1 MSSLKRKNDSA
12 PDSNKKPKVNA
23 SITSFFGAPKSSPG
37 APPSSPLSGAAKPN
51 APAVKFDKAKW
62 VAGLTPEQKRHLQL
76 EIQTLDPSWLAHLKD
91 EIVTPEFI
99 ALKKFLESEVKS
111 GQKVFPPREDVY
123 SWSRHTPFN
132 TVKCVILGQ
141 DPYHNINQAHGL
153 AFSVRPPTPA
163 PPSLRNMYIAL
174 AKDYPSFV
182 PPPNKSGLLTPWAER
197 GVLLLNTC
205 LTVRAHDA
213 NSHAKR
219 GWERF
224 TQKVID
230 VVAQRRTRGVV
241 FLAWGSPAHKR
252 VAKVDDKRHCVLKSV
267 HPSPLSASRGWFECG
282 HFKATNEWLAIR
294 YGPDELI
301 DWGLGNCSTLVK
313 KEDVKKEDKK
323 DGKEEEA
330 MPVVAVGE
338 VKEEDDEFEEES
350 KILQEMGEE
359 GKADGVKSE

>member
-1 MSSLKRKNDSA
+1 MSSLKRKNNSA

-37 APPSSPLSGAAKPN
+37 APPSSPLSGAKRPD
-51 APAVKFDKAKW
+51 APALKFDKAKW

-76 EIQTLDPSWLAHLKD
+76 EIQTLDSSWLAHLKD

-99 ALKKFLESEVKS
+99 ELKKFLESEVKS

-123 SWSRHTPFN
+123 SWSRHTPFSS
-132 TVKCVILGQ
+132 VKCVILGQ

-153 AFSVRPPTPA
+153 AFSVRPPTPC

-174 AKDYPSFV
+174 GKDYPSFK

-241 FLAWGSPAHKR
+241 FLAWGTPAAKR
-252 VAKVDDKRHCVLKSV
+252 VAKVDVKRHLVLKSV
-267 HPSPLSASRGWFECG
+267 HPSPLSASRGFFDCG
-282 HFKATNEWLAIR
+282 HFKATNEWLALR
-294 YGPDELI
+294 YGEDEVI

-313 KEDVKKEDKK
+313 KEVVKKE
-323 DGKEEEA
+323 E
-330 MPVVAVGE
+330 E
-338 VKEEDDEFEEES
+338 VKEEDKEEATPDVVVGEFDDDDFEEES

-359 GKADGVKSE
+359 GKADSVKSE

>member
-1 MSSLKRKNDSA
+1 MSSLKRKNNSA

-23 SITSFFGAPKSSPG
+23 SITSFFGAP
-37 APPSSPLSGAAKPN
+37 PSSPLSGAKSGE
-51 APAVKFDKAKW
+51 PALKFDKAKW
-62 VAGLTPEQKRHLQL
+62 VAGLSPELKRHLQL

-99 ALKKFLESEVKS
+99 ALKKFLENEVKT
-111 GQKVFPPREDVY
+111 GKKVYPPREDVY
-123 SWSRHTPFN
+123 SWSRHTPFHK
-132 TVKCVILGQ
+132 VKCVILGQ
-141 DPYHNINQAHGL
+141 DPYHNVNQAHGL

-174 AKDYPSFV
+174 AKDYPTFV
-182 PPPNKSGLLTPWAER
+182 PPPNRSGLLTPWAER

-205 LTVRAHDA
+205 LTVREHDA
-213 NSHAKR
+213 NSHSKK

-241 FLAWGSPAHKR
+241 FLAWGKPAAQR
-252 VAKVDDKRHCVLKSV
+252 VAKVDLERHLVLKSW
-267 HPSPLSASRGWFECG
+267 HPSPLSANRGFFDCG
-282 HFKATNEWLAIR
+282 HFKATNDWLALR
-294 YGPDELI
+294 YGEQEVI

-313 KEDVKKEDKK
+313 KDAKKEDEKE
-323 DGKEEEA
+323 KEEVTA
-330 MPVVAVGE
+330 AVVVGE
-338 VKEEDDEFEEES
+338 IDEDDFEEES

-359 GKADGVKSE
+359 GKADGVEGENTEKK